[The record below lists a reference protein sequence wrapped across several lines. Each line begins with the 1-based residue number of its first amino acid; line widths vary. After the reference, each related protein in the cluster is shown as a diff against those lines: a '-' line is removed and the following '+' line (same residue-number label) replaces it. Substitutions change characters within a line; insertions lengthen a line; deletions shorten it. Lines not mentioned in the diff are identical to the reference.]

1 MSECLLCC
9 KLLTIYSY
17 FYMSAERQSQRKR
30 LTKFLSHFLLFIYFC
45 RHIFFRILSFCVCV
59 GVCVCPY
66 KPYQSLAYKNLFTVS
81 ISLCLL
87 FFAIV
92 HFITFYSYSLS
103 SLYIF
108 LSYVYYTTVYVLM
121 LLSREYIIIYMLSEP
136 ETEFL
141 SLNSVTHTH
150 TV

>member
-1 MSECLLCC
+1 M
-9 KLLTIYSY
+9 
-17 FYMSAERQSQRKR
+17 
-30 LTKFLSHFLLFIYFC
+30 C
-45 RHIFFRILSFCVCV
+45 RCVCA
-59 GVCVCPY
+59 Y
-66 KPYQSLAYKNLFTVS
+66 KPYQSLAYENLFTVS

-121 LLSREYIIIYMLSEP
+121 LLSREYIIIYVLSEP

-150 TV
+150 GMMTFLLLFWGIFKIWKHTTTARTMTNTTTETIGTKCWNKKLLAETLLFP